1 MTAGQ
6 VLPTG
11 WNVVGFLLYR
21 ALPALV
27 LFVVIWLL
35 ARLLRRI
42 VDRWLVRRRIPPEI
56 RLLVTRSV
64 YLGGI
69 GLALFT
75 LAAAILADA
84 NTAVWGV
91 IGAALLAGLGLQD
104 LFKNYISGF
113 YILLERKIRVGDRI
127 ETNGYKGVVTDVQ
140 MRVTY
145 LRDAERLII
154 VPNSALFGAA
164 VAVSAPHGEPSA
176 ADRPSENGKDDSLRA
191 ERSKDH
197 AG

>member
-1 MTAGQ
+1 MSAAQ
-6 VLPTG
+6 ALPTG
-11 WNVVGFLLYR
+11 GSVVGFLLYR
-21 ALPALV
+21 GLPAVL
-27 LFVVIWLL
+27 LFVLIWLL
-35 ARLLRRI
+35 GKLVRRV
-42 VDRWLVRRRIPPEI
+42 VDRWLARRRIPAEV
-56 RLLVTRSV
+56 RMLVSRSV
-64 YLGGI
+64 YLGGL

-113 YILLERKIRVGDRI
+113 YILLERKVRVGDLV
-127 ETNGYKGVVTDVQ
+127 ETNGYKGVVTDVR

-145 LRDAERLII
+145 LRDDDRLII
-154 VPNSALFGAA
+154 VPNSELFGRAA
-164 VAVSAPHGEPSA
+164 AVSAPHGEPSA
-176 ADRPSENGKDDSLRA
+176 AERPDETDGSGRERA
-191 ERSKDH
+191 QDH